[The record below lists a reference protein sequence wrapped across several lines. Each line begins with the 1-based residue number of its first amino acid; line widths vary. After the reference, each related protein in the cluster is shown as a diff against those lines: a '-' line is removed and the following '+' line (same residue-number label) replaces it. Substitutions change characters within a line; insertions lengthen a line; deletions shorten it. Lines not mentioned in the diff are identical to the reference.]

1 MKKFLILLALIFGI
15 TATNADVMPYYV
27 NNINS
32 NSIGV
37 YQASHEIKIYK
48 EPNEK
53 SPLLLSV
60 TWDSKNFNSPDISA
74 SNLFVVFLPK
84 KDLAFFLV
92 TDENENWVQ
101 VIFNRN
107 NSQTGWIKKDD
118 ELKFLNWRTFFN
130 NYGRKY
136 GVYYLKDAPEESKT
150 IYSSSDNNGQVLG
163 RIKLPEVIKL
173 TTTKGNWILIS
184 VYDIEKIQKIGWI
197 QWRNTNGEIHLF
209 PAIK

>member
-15 TATNADVMPYYV
+15 TAAKADVMPYYV
-27 NNINS
+27 NNIS
-32 NSIGV
+32 PNSIGV
-37 YQASHEIKIYK
+37 YQASHDIKIYK
-48 EPNEK
+48 EPNQN
-53 SPLLLSV
+53 SPLLININ
-60 TWDSKNFNSPDISA
+60 WDSKNFDSPDISA

-84 KDLAFFLV
+84 KDLALLLV

-118 ELKFLNWRTFFN
+118 ELKFSNWRTFFN

-136 GVYYLKDAPEESKT
+136 GLYYLKDAPENAKT
-150 IYSSSDNNGQVLG
+150 IYSSNDNNGQVLG
-163 RIKLPEVIKL
+163 RIKLPETIKL

-184 VYDIEKIQKIGWI
+184 VFDIEKFQKIGWV
-197 QWRNTNGEIHLF
+197 QWRNTNGEIYLF
-209 PAIK
+209 PFIK

>member
-1 MKKFLILLALIFGI
+1 MKIFLTLLALLLGI
-15 TATNADVMPYYV
+15 STATADVMPYYV

-37 YQASHEIKIYK
+37 YQASHDIKIYK

-60 TWDSKNFNSPDISA
+60 NWDSKNFNSPDISA
-74 SNLFVVFLPK
+74 SNLFVVFLQK
-84 KDLAFFLV
+84 KDLALLLV

-101 VIFNRN
+101 IIFNRN
-107 NSQTGWIKKDD
+107 NSQTGWVKKDD
-118 ELKFLNWRTFFN
+118 ELKFSNWRTFFN

-136 GVYYLKDAPEESKT
+136 GIYYLKDAPDISKT
-150 IYSSSDNNGQVLG
+150 IYSSSDNNSQVLG
-163 RIKLPEVIKL
+163 RVKLPEVIKL
-173 TTTKGNWILIS
+173 TTTKGNWILASI
-184 VYDIEKIQKIGWI
+184 YDIEKIQKIGWI
-197 QWRNTNGEIHLF
+197 QWRNTNGEIYLF

>member
-15 TATNADVMPYYV
+15 TAANADVMPYYV